1 MFFNARGIKWTIIV
15 LLGVLALCVLDL
27 HCSNKKDEA
36 ASSSVPSAISRVKGE
51 IEGGKRE
58 YASMRADQLEE
69 QLRNLRIMAKKLVR
83 EGKDAEARRVIVA
96 IQEIEKDAKR
106 LRERSEP

>member
-1 MFFNARGIKWTIIV
+1 MFFNARGIKWTIVV
-15 LLGVLALCVLDL
+15 LLGVLALCALDL

-36 ASSSVPSAISRVKGE
+36 ARSPVPSTISRVKGE
-51 IEGGKRE
+51 IDGGKRE

-106 LRERSEP
+106 LRERSEQ